1 MARISGVN
9 IPTNKKVNIAL
20 TYIFGIGN
28 KIALDICESASI
40 DVSKRVSELND
51 EEINKRLLDQINQII
66 KNKAY

>member
-28 KIALDICESASI
+28 KIALDICNQAAI
-40 DVSKRVSELND
+40 DILKIS
-51 EEINKRLLDQINQII
+51 
-66 KNKAY
+66 